1 MDMEVLTGLATA
13 AALANGFSIR
23 LAPLAAGLAT
33 DLTGVAA
40 DAPTGFAAAAVF
52 FELGISA
59 ALVGAAVFATPAATG
74 LRATALGTTAFLATG
89 FAALTAGFGA
99 ALDTGLALTLDFC
112 NLTGVLG
119 FLGCSFTSCL
129 LAVLASACVSCRS
142 PEPVSPS
149 DVWSSITC
157 VIPLLLTFE
166 GSFAR
171 FSPARDCIG

>member
-1 MDMEVLTGLATA
+1 MEDFTGLATA
-13 AALANGFSIR
+13 TALANGFSIN
-23 LAPLAAGLAT
+23 LATLAAGLVT

-40 DAPTGFAAAAVF
+40 NAATAVF
-52 FELGISA
+52 FELGFSA
-59 ALVGAAVFATPAATG
+59 VLADAAAFATPVATG
-74 LRATALGTTAFLATG
+74 LRATVLGPITFLATG
-89 FAALTAGFGA
+89 FPTLTAGFGA
-99 ALDTGLALTLDFC
+99 ALDTGLVLTLDFC

-166 GSFAR
+166 GSF
-171 FSPARDCIG
+171 